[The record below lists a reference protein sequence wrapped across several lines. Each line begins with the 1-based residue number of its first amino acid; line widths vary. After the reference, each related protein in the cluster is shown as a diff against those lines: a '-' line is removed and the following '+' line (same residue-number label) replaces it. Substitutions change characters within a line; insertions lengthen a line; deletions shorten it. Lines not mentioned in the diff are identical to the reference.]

1 MDDHPDR
8 TWNPT
13 WSRNSWTSGCVFV
26 KADAGRIKIMQSRQ
40 TTPRPLTHTNTPPP
54 LLLMLLPAI
63 SVFIII
69 FHASSCSDE
78 QQGVIYTALNLC
90 YFYSIRVSKNKQ
102 TRKQK
107 SWALMSEVNFPS
119 EVKGFWLCDFLY
131 ELQRFD
137 HRFSVNVGSVG
148 WTEHKT
154 KTSVFSSRRNRLWV
168 FDVCLGLWSCFK
180 SCPVFI
186 FSLSLLFFHIVWRLL
201 LHFSGISWINFYP
214 MLLAPKHDQLSL
226 CLAADAVLFSL
237 KSTSYSQ
244 PKFSFIFIS

>member
-26 KADAGRIKIMQSRQ
+26 KADAGRIKISMQSRQ

-102 TRKQK
+102 ENKSLELSCQK
-107 SWALMSEVNFPS
+107 LTSPLKLKASGCVTFWGFPVWTS
-119 EVKGFWLCDFLY
+119 KVWP
-131 ELQRFD
+131 QI
-137 HRFSVNVGSVG
+137 FSKCWVG
-148 WTEHKT
+148 WVNWTQDK
-154 KTSVFSSRRNRLWV
+154 N
-168 FDVCLGLWSCFK
+168 
-180 SCPVFI
+180 
-186 FSLSLLFFHIVWRLL
+186 
-201 LHFSGISWINFYP
+201 
-214 MLLAPKHDQLSL
+214 
-226 CLAADAVLFSL
+226 
-237 KSTSYSQ
+237 
-244 PKFSFIFIS
+244 FSFFL

>member
-26 KADAGRIKIMQSRQ
+26 KADAERIKISMQSRQ

-90 YFYSIRVSKNKQ
+90 YFYSFRVSKNKQ

-107 SWALMSEVNFPS
+107 SWALMSELNFPS
-119 EVKGFWLCDFLY
+119 EVKGFWLCEFL
-131 ELQRFD
+131 
-137 HRFSVNVGSVG
+137 RFSCMNFKGLTTDFQ
-148 WTEHKT
+148 WM
-154 KTSVFSSRRNRLWV
+154 
-168 FDVCLGLWSCFK
+168 LGGLGELNTRQK
-180 SCPVFI
+180 
-186 FSLSLLFFHIVWRLL
+186 LQFFPLEETDCEFL
-201 LHFSGISWINFYP
+201 TC
-214 MLLAPKHDQLSL
+214 A
-226 CLAADAVLFSL
+226 
-237 KSTSYSQ
+237 
-244 PKFSFIFIS
+244 